1 MHVQVAVVSFRE
13 CSLAKQSFQK
23 GLGKSKNAK
32 TKTCVRHVFVP
43 DIMEEITVFVKPARV
58 SLAHGK
64 KNCRKN
70 NNHTHTHQTSYYLQS
85 PAPAEQ
91 HHHHNHP
98 KHHHYQELCFNS
110 SSYTSAYWSVHR
122 SCLGVWFLADIV
134 TCKQGPN
141 KKRSL
146 LFSVRGDANWKKDP
160 MISWS

>member
-64 KNCRKN
+64 KKCRKKQQP
-70 NNHTHTHQTSYYLQS
+70 HTHTHTKLLITYNHQHQQSSIIITTILNITTTRSFVSTVPLIPVRTDLSTGAVWECDFWRILWPVNKGQT
-85 PAPAEQ
+85 
-91 HHHHNHP
+91 
-98 KHHHYQELCFNS
+98 KRDRCC
-110 SSYTSAYWSVHR
+110 SV
-122 SCLGVWFLADIV
+122 
-134 TCKQGPN
+134 
-141 KKRSL
+141 
-146 LFSVRGDANWKKDP
+146 
-160 MISWS
+160 